1 MFPDPI
7 SGTTKVIDRSSLPKQ
22 LWFISG
28 SGVSSGLE
36 LTTSTPFVSPE
47 PILEKRNGL
56 QAMEVLLTVK
66 CMGD

>member
-28 SGVSSGLE
+28 SGVS
-36 LTTSTPFVSPE
+36 TPFVSPE